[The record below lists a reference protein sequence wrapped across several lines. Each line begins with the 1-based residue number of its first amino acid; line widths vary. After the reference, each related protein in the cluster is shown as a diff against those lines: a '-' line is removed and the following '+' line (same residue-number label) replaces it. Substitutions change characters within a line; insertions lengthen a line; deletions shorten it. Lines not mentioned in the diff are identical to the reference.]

1 MKNDVPL
8 TPYNVVAVLDSIRDR
23 YNDQLS
29 DRERTALIVAANVIL
44 TNKTSTEA
52 EIKRHI

>member
-1 MKNDVPL
+1 MQNEVKL
-8 TPYNVVAVLDSIRDR
+8 TPYNVVAVLDSIRDH
-23 YNDQLS
+23 YNDKLT

-44 TNKTSTEA
+44 SNKSATEA

>member
-8 TPYNVVAVLDSIRDR
+8 TPYNVVAVLDSIRDH
-23 YNDQLS
+23 YNDQLT

-44 TNKTSTEA
+44 TNKASTEA

>member
-8 TPYNVVAVLDSIRDR
+8 TPYNVVAVLDSIRDH